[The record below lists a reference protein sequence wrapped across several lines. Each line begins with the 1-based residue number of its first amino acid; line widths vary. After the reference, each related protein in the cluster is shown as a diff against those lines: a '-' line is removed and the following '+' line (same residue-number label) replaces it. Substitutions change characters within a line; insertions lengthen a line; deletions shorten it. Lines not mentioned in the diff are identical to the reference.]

1 MPHVIIEYS
10 DNLSSVIDIESLV
23 GAMHE
28 AAVSLEALPTGGIRT
43 RAVGRQHYRVADGDS
58 GNGFIYVTLRIGEG
72 RSADVQQFVGESLF
86 AALNS
91 HVASV
96 FDSQA
101 LSLGLEIQ
109 QINPET
115 RWKRSNVR
123 DYMESRRANGHKQP

>member
-10 DNLSSVIDIESLV
+10 DNLSSVIDIDALV

-28 AAVSLEALPTGGIRT
+28 AALALDALPTGGIRT
-43 RAVGRQHYRVADGDS
+43 RAVGRQYHRVADSDP

-72 RSADVQQFVGESLF
+72 RSADVQKFVGEALF

-91 HVASV
+91 HVANV

-115 RWKRSNVR
+115 RWKRSNIR
-123 DYMESRRANGHKQP
+123 DYMERRQDKDCGKS